1 MTRRGFTLVE
11 VMVGL
16 VFAGIVALALTKF
29 MLSQVRFF
37 GHHDALR
44 EARSTSRSALNVLM
58 SELRMVEAAGGVV
71 AAGPQAFTVRVPYAF
86 GIVCSSSLGLITVS
100 LLPSDSAMTAGAAF
114 SGYAWRDANT
124 GMYTYVQN
132 GVRLSVG
139 TPSVCTAQGTTTLPR
154 GSVIQLVP
162 GATGAAVGVPI
173 FLYQTVQYRFAPSAT
188 VKGELG
194 LWRTEEVTGVTE
206 ELVAPFRPSA
216 GFRFYVSGSDTA
228 QAAVP
233 SPLSRIRGVEI
244 VLSGASAAAAPG
256 RSAPEAF
263 DLTSSIFFYNHLD

>member
-11 VMVGL
+11 LMVGL

-44 EARSTSRSALNVLM
+44 EARSTTRSALNVLM
-58 SELRMVEAAGGVV
+58 SELRMVEAEGGVV
-71 AAGPQAFTVRVPYAF
+71 AAAPQVVTVRVPYAF
-86 GIVCSSSLGLITVS
+86 GIVCNSSPGLTAVS

-114 SGYAWRDANT
+114 SGYAWRDADT
-124 GMYTYVQN
+124 GVYTYVQ
-132 GVRLSVG
+132 GSVRLSAG
-139 TPSVCTAQGTTTLPR
+139 TASVCTAQGITTLPR

-162 GATGAAVGVPI
+162 GAAGAAIGSPI
-173 FLYQTVQYRFAPSAT
+173 FLYQTVQYRFAQSST
-188 VKGELG
+188 VPGELG
-194 LWRTEEVTGVTE
+194 LWRTAQASGITE
-206 ELVAPFRPSA
+206 ELVAPFRSSA
-216 GFRFYVSGSDTA
+216 GFRFYVAGSDTA

-233 SPLSRIRGVEI
+233 NPLSRIRGFEI

-263 DLTSSIFFYNHLD
+263 DLTSSIFFHNHMD